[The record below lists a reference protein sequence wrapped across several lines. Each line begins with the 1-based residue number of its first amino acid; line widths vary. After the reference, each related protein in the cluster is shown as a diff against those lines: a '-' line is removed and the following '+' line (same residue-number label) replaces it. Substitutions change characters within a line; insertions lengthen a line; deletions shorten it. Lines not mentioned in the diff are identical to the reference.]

1 MFDCC
6 RELLLEKLKLDVAS
20 TEGPYEAWMVRP
32 ALLLALSL
40 MTVCDSD
47 LRSNRSVAARSCSFS
62 WVTSV
67 STVLVCSVVL
77 LLRNVRDRVS
87 LRRTFSMW
95 AISPSSYR
103 SRLCSTRFR
112 SAMPR
117 IFASPC
123 PVGTVTPS
131 PGIATTARSEEHTS
145 ELQSH

>member
-1 MFDCC
+1 MVVVVRRVSVRVWTRSTALGETSRAELADARFDWCL
-6 RELLLEKLKLDVAS
+6 ELLLEKLKLDVAS

-77 LLRNVRDRVS
+77 LVRNVRDRVS
-87 LRRTFSMW
+87 LRR
-95 AISPSSYR
+95 
-103 SRLCSTRFR
+103 
-112 SAMPR
+112 
-117 IFASPC
+117 
-123 PVGTVTPS
+123 
-131 PGIATTARSEEHTS
+131 
-145 ELQSH
+145 